1 MCQKTKLALT
11 AHLVE
16 IHNTAWDSSTNITSH
31 STFLLYSG
39 VVNLILPIIY
49 GDEPV
54 IDLYEL
60 TSSQLMLLVI
70 YMTMPPI
77 FHVH

>member
-16 IHNTAWDSSTNITSH
+16 IHNTAWDSSITSH

-39 VVNLILPIIY
+39 FVNLIFPIIY
-49 GDEPV
+49 GDEPM